1 MTETTHREAAEQQLA
16 AAEDFRSMLADLY
29 RAPKR
34 DHDLIGQLR
43 QGVKFAQGAAAVHA
57 QLAVLDA
64 IEGSWQPVTI
74 NVAGHVDPHAAEA
87 IVDQLEKARRDGA
100 RVARQWAGVQA

>member
-16 AAEDFRSMLADLY
+16 AADDFRSMLADLY

-57 QLAVLDA
+57 QLAVLEA
-64 IEGSWQPVTI
+64 IEHNWQPVTI
-74 NVAGHVDPHAAEA
+74 NVTGTLDQHAAEA
-87 IVDQLEKARRDGA
+87 IVDQLERARGGA
-100 RVARQWAGVQA
+100 ARKLGHV